1 MRPRTLVI
9 VGVVMF
15 VGAVV
20 LRFLVVQFG
29 LLPVSEEVV
38 LKKAVALKVTF
49 FDSTLVPVGNG
60 KAKAF
65 ANPRKSVWIDDPAEV
80 SEALAA
86 LHMKADGEDARYQPG
101 WIWCR
106 AVPNPNPH
114 IEIEFKFN
122 EKQSRTHS
130 FEGSNAVRLDGYF
143 VDREFR
149 NVIREIVKRH
159 VGHDFDDP
167 RQDWDAIN
175 GDMKK

>member
-86 LHMKADGEDARYQPG
+86 LHMKADGEDARYGSRVGFGAGQFQIQIRTSKSSSSSMRSSRARTPLKAATQSG
-101 WIWCR
+101 WTATLSI
-106 AVPNPNPH
+106 A
-114 IEIEFKFN
+114 
-122 EKQSRTHS
+122 S
-130 FEGSNAVRLDGYF
+130 FA
-143 VDREFR
+143 
-149 NVIREIVKRH
+149 
-159 VGHDFDDP
+159 
-167 RQDWDAIN
+167 
-175 GDMKK
+175 M